1 MKPNRSTVL
10 TGHVKHCPCC
20 STELVI
26 KDHIHV
32 CPRNEIGDCY
42 FDGYDQH
49 EQRANTDFIDS
60 GFVEVISRQKKCSAN
75 RVIVRCILRSCKLS

>member
-1 MKPNRSTVL
+1 MKPNRSTGL
-10 TGHVKHCPCC
+10 TGHIRHCPCC

-49 EQRANTDFIDS
+49 EQRANTDFIDHA
-60 GFVEVISRQKKCSAN
+60 SASDSL
-75 RVIVRCILRSCKLS
+75 VYGMSEH

>member
-1 MKPNRSTVL
+1 MKPNRSIGL
-10 TGHVKHCPCC
+10 SGHIKHCPCC

-49 EQRANTDFIDS
+49 EQSTNFGIAEHSRVGDNL
-60 GFVEVISRQKKCSAN
+60 VYEISERQAFLDNC
-75 RVIVRCILRSCKLS
+75 

>member
-1 MKPNRSTVL
+1 MKPNRSIGL
-10 TGHVKHCPCC
+10 SGHIKHCPCC

-49 EQRANTDFIDS
+49 EQSTKFGIAEHSRVGDNLAY
-60 GFVEVISRQKKCSAN
+60 EISER
-75 RVIVRCILRSCKLS
+75 